1 MTTDPA
7 QFKNAE
13 AWERGRAL
21 ARRPLLVG
29 ALAAGLAAYSTSRP
43 APGLAKGEKAKIYG
57 LKCLYTK
64 SHSLTHSVFRKWL
77 DG

>member
-7 QFKNAE
+7 QFKDAE

-29 ALAAGLAAYSTSRP
+29 ALAAGLAA
-43 APGLAKGEKAKIYG
+43 
-57 LKCLYTK
+57 
-64 SHSLTHSVFRKWL
+64 
-77 DG
+77 